1 MGTPKE
7 TGQGEV
13 SGADGHAVRNQRWRK
28 EVWAEEIKA
37 KTGQRPKD
45 RLRRPDRGSLL
56 FTFGVSSWF
65 LLSCFELF

>member
-1 MGTPKE
+1 MGTLKE

-37 KTGQRPKD
+37 KDWPETKGQAAQA
-45 RLRRPDRGSLL
+45 
-56 FTFGVSSWF
+56 
-65 LLSCFELF
+65 